1 MSQQEVSGKR
11 ASEVSSVFTAAPR
24 HLHYCLSSVSCQISD
39 RIRFSW
45 ERNSTV
51 NCGREGS
58 RLHAPY
64 ENLMPD
70 NLILH
75 CGKLCKYFM

>member
-1 MSQQEVSGKR
+1 MSWQEVSGRR
-11 ASEVSSVFTAAPR
+11 ASEASSVFTAAPR
-24 HLHYCLSSVSCQISD
+24 RLHYCLSSASCQISD
-39 RIRFSW
+39 GIRFSW

-51 NCGREGS
+51 NCVHEGS

-75 CGKLCKYFM
+75 CGEQCKYSM

>member
-1 MSQQEVSGKR
+1 MSRQEVSGRR
-11 ASEVSSVFTAAPR
+11 ASEASSVFTAAP
-24 HLHYCLSSVSCQISD
+24 HCLHYCLSSVSCQISD
-39 RIRFSW
+39 GIRFSW

-51 NCGREGS
+51 NCVREGS

-70 NLILH
+70 NLIPH
-75 CGKLCKYFM
+75 CGELYKYFM